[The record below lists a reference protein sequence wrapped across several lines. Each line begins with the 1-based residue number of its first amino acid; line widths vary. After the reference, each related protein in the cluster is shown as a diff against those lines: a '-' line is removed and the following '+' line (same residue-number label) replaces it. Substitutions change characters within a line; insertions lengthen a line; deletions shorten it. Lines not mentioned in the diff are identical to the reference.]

1 LLNLFLNILNMKI
14 EIFKFSVLIIICLYL
29 SYYFY
34 SNESD
39 YSLIKSLGSIS
50 LAVATMINLFVK
62 LKKYK
67 KE

>member
-1 LLNLFLNILNMKI
+1 MKI